1 MLQALITIL
10 PHRLIMTFDNCYLS
24 NTHHLFQIFSLPE
37 SLYQTEPELS
47 HLETSF
53 NALNTGLDQGEA
65 GPGDSEEEED
75 SDCVNNSFDIEALV
89 DECFMNETNVQ

>member
-1 MLQALITIL
+1 
-10 PHRLIMTFDNCYLS
+10 MTFDNWYLS
-24 NTHHLFQIFSLPE
+24 NISHLFQIFSLPE